1 MYHFLTPAQIV
12 LVQANNNKNYSLQ
25 NSIELFTVVSFIS
38 AAMYVLFVIKQI
50 VINLQHVLRFSS
62 ETYQSFL
69 RTVKESHGWACYD
82 KPFIKH
88 ANVTSKDHE

>member
-1 MYHFLTPAQIV
+1 MTRNRLNLVYHFLTPAQIV

-69 RTVKESHGWACYD
+69 RTVKESHG
-82 KPFIKH
+82 
-88 ANVTSKDHE
+88 